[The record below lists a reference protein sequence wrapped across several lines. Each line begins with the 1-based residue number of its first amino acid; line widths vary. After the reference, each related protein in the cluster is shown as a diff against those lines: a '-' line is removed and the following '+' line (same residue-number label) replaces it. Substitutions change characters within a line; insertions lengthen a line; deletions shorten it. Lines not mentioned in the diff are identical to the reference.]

1 MLHAHDHGSYPR
13 AETLGGCAAHNAL
26 VWITPHASDW
36 NGIANITG
44 DSSWAASNMDTYL
57 NRVYSWLS
65 TGGTDPSLLDADS
78 MLMQHYLGGAATMG
92 LGPTTAQG
100 TPNTTVAAFNS
111 LLKNPNG
118 GANDPTRDAAQGFY
132 QIQYSQQNGVRESI
146 RDLIVATVA
155 AGYPLTV
162 RTNAFVTKVNFNTSG
177 STPRATGVSFL
188 DGAHLYRASPLSGGT
203 GTPGV
208 ARATRE
214 VIVAGGTFNTPQ
226 LLKLSGIGPK
236 AELAANNI
244 TTLVN
249 LPGVGKNMQDRYE
262 VPVSV
267 VHPNNFE
274 IVNGCEYDGQPDDLC
289 FQQWINNPNGPTAA
303 RGIYASNGLAA
314 GMAVHSK
321 AASTP
326 DIDLYIF
333 GGAVNFY
340 GYYPGWP
347 QVAAADHMH
356 WTWYMLKAHSRNT
369 AGTVTL
375 RSADPLDVPAIQFN
389 YFDTGTT
396 AGGADQLDLATLVQ
410 GVKTARQALQLYGNY
425 SSLNGTTFTEEKPG
439 PTVQTDAQIEQ
450 WVKDFAWGHH
460 ACCTAPMGAASD
472 PNAVLD
478 SQMRVRGTTGL
489 RVVDASVFPKIPGI
503 FLQSPIYMMAEKAAD
518 AILAAAH

>member
-1 MLHAHDHGSYPR
+1 MLHAHYHGSYPR
-13 AETLGGCAAHNAL
+13 AETLGGCASHNAL

-65 TGGTDPSLLDADS
+65 TGGTAPSLLDGDS
-78 MLMQHYLGGAATMG
+78 MLMQHYFGGAATMG
-92 LGPTTAQG
+92 LGQTTAKS

-118 GANDPTRDAAQGFY
+118 GADDPTRDAAQGFY

-208 ARATRE
+208 ATATRE

-274 IVNGCEYDGQPDDLC
+274 IVNGCEYDGASNDLC
-289 FQQWINNPNGPTAA
+289 FQQWVNNPNGPTAA

-314 GMAVHSK
+314 GMAVNSK

-375 RSADPLDVPAIQFN
+375 RSADPLDVPVIQFN

-396 AGGADQLDLATLVQ
+396 TGNADQLDLATLVQ

-439 PTVQTDAQIEQ
+439 PTVQTDTQIEQ

-518 AILAAAH
+518 AILAAV